1 MEHAVRIF
9 GYMAFT
15 FYLEL
20 NSGLIQGV
28 PLAIFPLSDKF
39 CPEGA
44 ICNSPKFN
52 LGLWIQFILKS
63 TKGAICIEFGKPY
76 IKP

>member
-1 MEHAVRIF
+1 MKHAVRIF

-20 NSGLIQGV
+20 NSGPIQGV
-28 PLAIFPLSDKF
+28 PLALFPLSEKF

-44 ICNSPKFN
+44 TCNSPN
-52 LGLWIQFILKS
+52 SIWGY
-63 TKGAICIEFGKPY
+63 EFKTF
-76 IKP
+76 